1 MNKTEINVRGE
12 EFTEGYI
19 QVIWQSVVG
28 LVGVLLIV
36 YGTLAGVY
44 YYIKIKHKP
53 KRYTI

>member
-1 MNKTEINVRGE
+1 MNKTENNLRGE

-53 KRYTI
+53 KRYKT